1 MQLWQ
6 KFTVLMLCAFCC
18 QQMAHAASTSHQISQ
33 QKRELAYR
41 LATQYTDWQTA
52 LEQGMQNS
60 QLSVSLAML
69 AKRYPDK
76 ALSAQLYRSERAI
89 KQAKGL
95 KSATNNLLEIRLANR
110 QSLPNWQAGQSPL
123 FAFAPAGNEASWD
136 YIEAFDTQGKLHLL
150 DVYQVPERPV
160 LVIDTNGRTEM
171 QAAIHSMRAT
181 WQTSKQTMSAKEK
194 SVQSVAKANLAL
206 QVTLID
212 KISLQDDKEPWIS
225 GDAEI
230 YAIVSG
236 VNASRDEPEL
246 DIVDL
251 PYLNQQQQVY
261 QPHQILIYWQRY
273 RWGAADVL
281 FMEQDDNTNYKQLA
295 RQLFELAG
303 EVMAAIP
310 SAELQP
316 YRAIPA
322 LSNKLLSAMPDR
334 WFINDDDQVDQLYT
348 VQQGQHYTDRIGAA
362 GNLTISLSPLTIQ
375 PTTPAGQQ

>member
-1 MQLWQ
+1 MQNRIFAL
-6 KFTVLMLCAFCC
+6 LMACLTSCSHLA
-18 QQMAHAASTSHQISQ
+18 QANSQAHQVSL
-33 QKRELAYR
+33 QKRELAYH
-41 LATQYTDWQTA
+41 LALQYADWDSTLKQQITGA
-52 LEQGMQNS
+52 S
-60 QLSVSLAML
+60 LSVS
-69 AKRYPDK
+69 
-76 ALSAQLYRSERAI
+76 SAQLI
-89 KQAKGL
+89 KQHPGHSLSLQLQQAETALHRRKGL
-95 KSATNNLLEIRLANR
+95 VKGRKNLLQVRLANA
-110 QSLPNWQAGQSPL
+110 SMLSAWQTGQAPL

-136 YIEAFDTQGKLHLL
+136 YIEAFDTQGKLYLL

-160 LVIDTNGRTEM
+160 LVVDTDGRAEM
-171 QAAIHSMRAT
+171 QAAISSMRST
-181 WQTSKQTMSAKEK
+181 WQKMKQAKPHPLQTVH
-194 SVQSVAKANLAL
+194 STAQSSSAL

-212 KISLQDDKEPWIS
+212 KISVQDDKEPWIS

-246 DIVDL
+246 DIVEL

-261 QPHQILIYWQRY
+261 QPNQILIYWQRY
-273 RWGAADVL
+273 RWGAADIL

-295 RQLFELAG
+295 QHLLELAG
-303 EVMAAIP
+303 DVMAAIP

-322 LSNKLLSAMPDR
+322 LSNKLLNAMPDR

-348 VQQGQHYTDRIGAA
+348 VQQGQQYIDRIGAA